1 MLFPVTV
8 SGPPSKIRLFGP
20 TWVHNTNSI
29 SISSAFFVRLTFA
42 SNRHRL
48 WNISDNR
55 PHLMLCLA
63 MWPDNISSQLTAMYA
78 SYFTASNNILTNNT
92 HAHTNTHKYM
102 CSQHTQVYVQSQSQ
116 TMTVLNKLTAWND
129 TINSTQWHRQN
140 HNCSCTQL
148 IHVAAGSGNML
159 ETFIQI
165 VKRFLS

>member
-63 MWPDNISSQLTAMYA
+63 MWPDNISSQLTATYA
-78 SYFTASNNILTNNT
+78 SYYTASNNILTNNT

-102 CSQHTQVYVQSQSQ
+102 CSHKARQWQCWTNWQLEMIQ
-116 TMTVLNKLTAWND
+116 LTL
-129 TINSTQWHRQN
+129 
-140 HNCSCTQL
+140 HNGIGKTTTA
-148 IHVAAGSGNML
+148 VAHNWYMWQQDQG
-159 ETFIQI
+159 IC
-165 VKRFLS
+165 